1 MTVAIEVNAIAIL
14 AGAIAP
20 LVAAALSWL
29 SIERAHRRNPASVTN
44 VMLAGFA
51 AKMVFFGGYVV
62 VVLRVFGVRPMPF
75 IASFTTCFIGSYLV
89 EALLLKRLFRSS

>member
-1 MTVAIEVNAIAIL
+1 MIAAAIL

-20 LVAAALSWL
+20 IAAAALSWL
-29 SIERAHRRNPASVTN
+29 SIARAHERDPATVTR
-44 VMLAGFA
+44 VMIAGFA

-62 VVLRVFGVRPMPF
+62 VVLRVFGVEPMPF

-89 EALLLKRLFRSS
+89 EALYLKRLFGSG

>member
-1 MTVAIEVNAIAIL
+1 MF
-14 AGAIAP
+14 
-20 LVAAALSWL
+20 
-29 SIERAHRRNPASVTN
+29 
-44 VMLAGFA
+44 AGFA

-89 EALLLKRLFRSS
+89 EALLLKRLFRSG